1 MKRITTGTINV
12 FTFKDGLLSAV
23 AHDLRLTLDRFEL
36 EVDPEAGTVTGR
48 FWPASAR
55 VEGAMKNG
63 QLDAGGLSER
73 ERREIHD
80 NLTDK
85 ILKTDRNPEV
95 RFQGRLA
102 VDAPVGRVDGT
113 LTLAG
118 RDAPVTVTLR
128 REGGRYRGEA
138 ELAPSRWGIPPFKA
152 LMGAIKLQDRVRLT
166 FDLPDA

>member
-1 MKRITTGTINV
+1 MKRITSGTINV

-36 EVDPEAGTVTGR
+36 EVDADAGTVAGR
-48 FWPASAR
+48 FWPASLR
-55 VEGAMKNG
+55 IDGAIKNG
-63 QLDAGGLSER
+63 QLDASGLSER

-85 ILKTDRNPEV
+85 ILKTDRSPEV

-113 LTLAG
+113 LTLSG

-128 REGGRYRGEA
+128 REAGRYRGEA